1 MPHHVAPTHRE
12 HVARALALVP
22 SHRDAPRT
30 PEDLAR
36 SLAALSG
43 LGTAESLGVISAV
56 LGLLDTLGALRQEGD
71 AVQLASQM
79 PVYLA
84 RSLAW
89 FAEQGL
95 PAIDGW
101 RHDSLRLS
109 EQIQRHEWLEHAPHV
124 LAALETRRVALAEAH
139 NRALEPTRHQAA
151 VLVLIDAEINGER
164 CYLHQFDARANQFQL
179 IGGRME
185 PNETPEQTALRETLE
200 EVGPQQPTPPSVTLI
215 ALFDGQPA
223 LETDELSA
231 TYGALTRYTFYAFRA
246 AFAAPLTLGPHDR
259 WVTRGEMLAGRTHDG
274 HKLGT
279 PRLAVILAEHGAL

>member
-12 HVARALALVP
+12 HVALALSLVP
-22 SHRDAPRT
+22 SHRDTPRT
-30 PEDLAR
+30 PEELAR
-36 SLAALSG
+36 SLAAQCG
-43 LGTAESLGVISAV
+43 LGAAESLGVVSAV
-56 LGLLDTLGALRQEGD
+56 LGLLDLFGALRQVDDG
-71 AVQLASQM
+71 VQLASQM

-101 RHDSLRLS
+101 RRDTLLLS
-109 EQIQRHEWLEHAPHV
+109 ERVERHEWLDHAPHV
-124 LAALETRRVALAEAH
+124 LAALETRRMALARAH

-151 VLVLIDAEINGER
+151 VLVLIDAEVTGER
-164 CYLHQFDARANQFQL
+164 CYLHQFDARADQFQL

-185 PNETPEQTALRETLE
+185 PDETPEQTALRETLE
-200 EVGPQQPTPPSVTLI
+200 EVGPHQPATPDVALT

-259 WVTRGEMLAGRTHDG
+259 WVTRSEMLAGRTYDG
-274 HKLGT
+274 KKLGT
-279 PRLAVILAEHGAL
+279 PRLAAVLAARDEL